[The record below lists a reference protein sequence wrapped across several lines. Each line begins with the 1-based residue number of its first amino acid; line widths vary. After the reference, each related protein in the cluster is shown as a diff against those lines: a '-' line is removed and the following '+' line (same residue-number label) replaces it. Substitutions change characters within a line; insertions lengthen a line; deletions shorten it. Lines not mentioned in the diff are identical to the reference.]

1 MLSEA
6 LEKSRLHHRNTFRG
20 EMIQISVTEEDVA
33 SGIAYSSNWMM
44 EIVMMILMM
53 MMMMMMMR
61 GKVRM
66 RITQER
72 GHVSV

>member
-1 MLSEA
+1 
-6 LEKSRLHHRNTFRG
+6 
-20 EMIQISVTEEDVA
+20 MIQISVTEEDVA

-53 MMMMMMMR
+53 MMMMMMMMR

>member
-53 MMMMMMMR
+53 MMMR